1 MSIIRV
7 STAITDDV
15 LAQQSVL
22 DIDGPGLDMTEVVKF
37 QFPNMRRN
45 VSNSLSLVML
55 NWENLVFP

>member
-1 MSIIRV
+1 MSIIGV

-22 DIDGPGLDMTEVVKF
+22 DIDGPGLDMTVVVRF
-37 QFPNMRRN
+37 QFPNMRRI